1 MEVLVLVGILI
12 AVIVVEIVYYRLHA
26 LDNLRLKV
34 DFSKNIADCGEDIE
48 LIEVV
53 ENKKRLPLPFI
64 ILKFATP
71 LELKFYDTIK
81 SPTSDFTYR
90 EDMLTMKPFSKHT
103 RRIKVKC
110 SKRGYYVFPRVGI
123 TTSDMFLF
131 ERFTKDFDNAAN
143 LMVLPK
149 VLKTSIT
156 EILMSVTLSE
166 LQCRRTLVTDPF
178 SLAGIREY
186 GPNDPMKSINWKA
199 SAKVGELMVNQN
211 ASTCA
216 QKVNIFVNLEAYNPK
231 GSTQLLESAISLAYT
246 YLLELA
252 KLNIP
257 ASLITNGRDVL
268 SDLPAVSESDP
279 GSTAVDKRG
288 IMLAGIDLRKPAVP
302 FAGMLEKYLSS
313 TDQGDFILIISP
325 QYSDGFRAL
334 LSELKTHRPSLLW
347 IMPCYSTTPEI
358 DLESSISD
366 SYMRWE
372 VSGND
377 Q

>member
-1 MEVLVLVGILI
+1 MEVLVLIGILI
-12 AVIVVEIVYYRLHA
+12 AVVLVEIVYYRKHA

-34 DFSKNIADCGEDIE
+34 DFSKNVADCGEDIE

-71 LELKFYDTIK
+71 LELKFYDTLK
-81 SPTSDFTYR
+81 TPTSDFTYR

-199 SAKVGELMVNQN
+199 SARVGELMVNQN

-216 QKVNIFVNLEAYNPK
+216 QKVNIFLNLEAYNLK
-231 GSTQLLESAISLAYT
+231 GSTQLLEPAISLAYT

-257 ASLITNGRDVL
+257 ASLITNGRDIL
-268 SDLPAVSESDP
+268 SDLPVISESDP

-302 FAGMLEKYLSS
+302 FAGILEKYLSS

-347 IMPCYSTTPEI
+347 IMPCYSTTPDI
-358 DLESSISD
+358 GLESSISD
-366 SYMRWE
+366 SYLRWE

>member
-26 LDNLRLKV
+26 LDNLKLKV

-71 LELKFYDTIK
+71 LELKFYDTLK
-81 SPTSDFTYR
+81 TPTSDFTYR

-199 SAKVGELMVNQN
+199 SARVGELMVNQN

-358 DLESSISD
+358 GLESSISD

-372 VSGND
+372 VSGSD

>member
-71 LELKFYDTIK
+71 LELKFYDTLK
-81 SPTSDFTYR
+81 TPTSDFTYR

>member
-1 MEVLVLVGILI
+1 MEIIVLVGIL
-12 AVIVVEIVYYRLHA
+12 VIVFLVELIYYRLHA

-48 LIEVV
+48 IIEVA

-64 ILKFATP
+64 ILKYDVP
-71 LELKFYDTIK
+71 REIKFYDSVKVT
-81 SPTSDFTYR
+81 TSDFTYR
-90 EDMLTMKPFSKHT
+90 EDMLTMKAFSKHT

-110 SKRGYYVFPRVGI
+110 TRRGYYIFPRVGI

-131 ERFTKDFDNAAN
+131 ERFTKDFDNGAN

-166 LQCRRTLVTDPF
+166 LQCRRTLITDPF
-178 SLAGIREY
+178 ALAGIREY

-199 SAKVGELMVNQN
+199 SARVGELMVNQN

-216 QKVNIFVNLEAYNPK
+216 QKVHIFVNLEAYNPK
-231 GSTQLLESAISLAYT
+231 GSTALLESAISLAYT

-257 ASLITNGRDVL
+257 ASLYTNGLDILTGMPVI
-268 SDLPAVSESDP
+268 SESDP
-279 GSTAVDKRG
+279 GSAAVTRRG
-288 IMLAGIDLRKPAVP
+288 VMLAGIDLKKPGTP
-302 FAGMLEKYLSS
+302 FAGVLEKYMYS
-313 TDQGDFILIISP
+313 TDQNDFILVISP
-325 QYSDGFRAL
+325 RHSDGFRAL
-334 LSELKTHRPSLLW
+334 LADLKTLRPSLLW
-347 IMPCYSTTPEI
+347 IMPCYSTSPEVG
-358 DLESSISD
+358 LEPSISD

-372 VSGND
+372 VAGNE
-377 Q
+377 

>member
-1 MEVLVLVGILI
+1 MEVLVLIGILI
-12 AVIVVEIVYYRLHA
+12 AVVLVEIVYYRKHA

-34 DFSKNIADCGEDIE
+34 DFSKNVADCGEDIE

-71 LELKFYDTIK
+71 LELKFYDTLK
-81 SPTSDFTYR
+81 TPTSDFTYR

-131 ERFTKDFDNAAN
+131 ERFTKDFDNAAS

-156 EILMSVTLSE
+156 EMLMSVTLSE
-166 LQCRRTLVTDPF
+166 LQCRRTIVTDPF

-199 SAKVGELMVNQN
+199 SARVGELMVNQN

-216 QKVNIFVNLEAYNPK
+216 QKVHIFVNLEAYNLK
-231 GSTQLLESAISLAYT
+231 GNTQLLESAISLAYT

-257 ASLITNGRDVL
+257 ASLITNGRDIL
-268 SDLPAVSESDP
+268 SDLPVVSESDP
-279 GSTAVDKRG
+279 GSTAVNKRG
-288 IMLAGIDLRKPAVP
+288 IMLAGIDLRKHALP
-302 FAGMLEKYLSS
+302 FAGILEEYMSS

-334 LSELKTHRPSLLW
+334 LAELKTHRPSLLW

-358 DLESSISD
+358 GLESSISD

-372 VSGND
+372 VSGSD